1 MSFVK
6 TLCVVSLLGISLAS
20 CGGGGG
26 GDGAGGISGPSGPTY
41 ADISGTYAG
50 GMAGNSQGVLLQATF
65 TLTITQS
72 NGALGG
78 SYSLAGTLYDG
89 VTTLQILG
97 TGTTTGTIAS
107 GSNPSVNITARSGI
121 CPNVQDGFSGA
132 YDTTNHVIT
141 LTGRIDFFNN
151 SCQVVLTYNP
161 TTIILRR

>member
-1 MSFVK
+1 MSFVRIHSAA
-6 TLCVVSLLGISLAS
+6 LVSLLSILLAG
-20 CGGGGG
+20 CGGSS
-26 GDGAGGISGPSGPTY
+26 DGAGGISGPNAPTY

-50 GMAGNSQGVLLQATF
+50 GMVGNSQGILLQGTF

-72 NGALGG
+72 SGTLGG
-78 SYSLAGTLYDG
+78 SYSLGGTLYDG

-97 TGTTTGTIAS
+97 TGTTTGSIAS
-107 GSNPSVNITARSGI
+107 GNNPSINITAKSGL

-132 YDTTNHVIT
+132 YDSANRVIT

-151 SCQVVLTYNP
+151 SCLVVLTYNP